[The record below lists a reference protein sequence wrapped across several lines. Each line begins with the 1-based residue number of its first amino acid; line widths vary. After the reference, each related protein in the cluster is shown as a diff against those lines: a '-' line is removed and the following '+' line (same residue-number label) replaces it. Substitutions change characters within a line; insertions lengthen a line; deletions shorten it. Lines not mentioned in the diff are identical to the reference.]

1 MTPEAD
7 LIVDRRRLKRRLAIW
22 RTAAVVALVALAV
35 AVIGPDHAT
44 ITTPQHVA
52 RLTVSGVILEDR
64 ERDEALA
71 TLAQNPKAKALLVSV
86 DSPGGSFV
94 GGESLYRALR
104 RVAEHKPVV
113 AVMGSLATSAGY
125 MAAIAAEHIV
135 AYEGTVTGSIGVLM
149 QTTDVTGLLEKLG
162 VKAEAIKSAPLK
174 AVPSPFEALTESGRE
189 ATRAVVADMYGRFV
203 EMVAER
209 RGFAQ
214 GVAAGL
220 ADGRVFTGR
229 QAVANRLIDS
239 LGGEPEARAWLEREK
254 GIAATLPIRE
264 VTVGEVPEKLLQ
276 RISIAAKKM
285 FVPEP
290 LMLDGLVSL
299 WHLDRGQ

>member
-1 MTPEAD
+1 MTPEGD

-22 RTAAVVALVALAV
+22 RTAAVVAVVALAV
-35 AVIGPDHAT
+35 AMVGPDRAT
-44 ITTPQHVA
+44 IATPSHVA

-71 TLAQNPKAKALLVSV
+71 KLAKDPKAKALLVSV

-104 RVAEHKPVV
+104 RVAEHKPVI

-174 AVPSPFEALTESGRE
+174 AVPSPFEALTDSGRE
-189 ATRAVVADMYGRFV
+189 ATRAVVADMYGRFI

-209 RGFAQ
+209 RGLDRPA
-214 GVAAGL
+214 AAGL
-220 ADGRVFTGR
+220 ADGRVYTGR

-264 VTVGEVPEKLLQ
+264 VTVGEVPEQFLQ
-276 RISIAAKKM
+276 RLSITAKKM
-285 FVPEP
+285 FLPEP

-299 WHLDRGQ
+299 WHLDRAE